1 MFFSN
6 CTILLILTMSGK
18 LGSIEPFNEAEEDFD
33 TYVSQ
38 VKMYFVTNQVDDAIK
53 VAAFFTLAGS
63 KFLGWLGIS
72 FLHRS
77 QRRVLLKLSWTH

>member
-1 MFFSN
+1 
-6 CTILLILTMSGK
+6 MSGK

-63 KFLGWLGIS
+63 KVFGLARDLLS
-72 FLHRS
+72 PHKPEESTFAV
-77 QRRVLLKLSWTH
+77 VLDTL